1 MGQIVHDSPAQAPG
15 ARLRFKLA
23 ILISVVVSILILS
36 FAWSF
41 SSLREWLDIDRMVS
55 ALRHFADGYGLF
67 IAALAMACALILAVP
82 LTFLTLVVMV
92 AYGPTYGFVC
102 TMAGAQI
109 GALCSY
115 VLGVMLGRDIV
126 RKLGGVRVNAVSQK
140 LARNGLLAV
149 IAARMVPVAPFAVV
163 NMVAGAF
170 HIGLRDLLLGTLLGM
185 APGTLV
191 IALFIDKILEAIRN
205 PGSRSGIVAVFIFVL
220 LAMGIWLVQRWVRRR
235 K

>member
-1 MGQIVHDSPAQAPG
+1 MEKTFPDSPAQASG
-15 ARLRFKLA
+15 ARLRYKLV
-23 ILISVVVSILILS
+23 ILISVVVSIVILS

-55 ALRHFADGYGLF
+55 ALRHFADGYGPF
-67 IAALAMACALILAVP
+67 IAALAIACALTLAVP

-126 RKLGGVRVNAVSQK
+126 RKLGGVRVNAISQK

-149 IAARMVPVAPFAVV
+149 IAVRMVPVAPFAVV
-163 NMVAGAF
+163 NMVAGAS

-191 IALFIDKILEAIRN
+191 IALFIDNILEAIRT
-205 PGSRSGIVAVFIFVL
+205 PGSRSGIVAVLIFVL
-220 LAMGIWLVQRWVRRR
+220 LAIGIWLAQRWVRRR

>member
-1 MGQIVHDSPAQAPG
+1 MWSKAFEAMKQSFPDSPAHASG
-15 ARLRFKLA
+15 SRLRYKLA
-23 ILISVVVSILILS
+23 ILITVVVSIIMLS

-41 SSLREWLDIDRMVS
+41 SSLREWLDIDRIVA
-55 ALRHFADGYGLF
+55 ALRHFADGYGPF
-67 IAALAMACALILAVP
+67 TAALAVACALVFAVP

-92 AYGPTYGFVC
+92 AYGPMYGFVC

-115 VLGVMLGRDIV
+115 VLGVMLGRDVV

-140 LARNGLLAV
+140 LARHGLFAV
-149 IAARMVPVAPFAVV
+149 IAVRMVPVAPFAVV
-163 NMVAGAF
+163 NMVAGAS

-191 IALFIDKILEAIRN
+191 IALFIDKIFEAIR
-205 PGSRSGIVAVFIFVL
+205 
-220 LAMGIWLVQRWVRRR
+220 
-235 K
+235 

>member
-1 MGQIVHDSPAQAPG
+1 MGHTFPDPPAHASS
-15 ARLRFKLA
+15 ARLRYRLA
-23 ILISVVVSILILS
+23 ILIAVVVLIVMLS

-41 SSLREWLDIDRMVS
+41 SSLREWLDMDRMVS
-55 ALRHFADGYGLF
+55 ALRHFADGYGPF
-67 IAALAMACALILAVP
+67 IAALAIACALILAVP
-82 LTFLTLVVMV
+82 LSFLTLVVMV
-92 AYGPTYGFVC
+92 AYGPMYGFVC

-140 LARNGLLAV
+140 LARHGLLAV
-149 IAARMVPVAPFAVV
+149 IAVRMVPVAPFAVV
-163 NMVAGAF
+163 NMVAGAS

-191 IALFIDKILEAIRN
+191 IALFIDKILEAIRT
-205 PGSRSGIVAVFIFVL
+205 PDSRSGIVTVLILVL
-220 LAMGIWLVQRWVRRR
+220 LAIGVWLAQRWVRRCR
-235 K
+235 